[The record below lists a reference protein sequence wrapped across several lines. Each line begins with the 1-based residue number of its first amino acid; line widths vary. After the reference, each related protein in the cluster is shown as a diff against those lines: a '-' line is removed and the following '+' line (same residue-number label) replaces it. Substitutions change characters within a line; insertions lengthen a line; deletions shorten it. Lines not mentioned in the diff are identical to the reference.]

1 MAVASKGVAAAE
13 DLADQV
19 SKLAQKEMEA
29 FLRKYLEKLW
39 EQYHVAFLLGEA
51 SNVLHDVSLTS
62 RDSLHP
68 LLPLLPLR
76 LLPLPVSVM

>member
-1 MAVASKGVAAAE
+1 MAAASKGVAAAE

-39 EQYHVAFLLGEA
+39 EQYHVAFLMGEPIFLFVPA
-51 SNVLHDVSLTS
+51 PSLTTQ
-62 RDSLHP
+62 
-68 LLPLLPLR
+68 
-76 LLPLPVSVM
+76 